1 MNRMD
6 RQELQ
11 QAGEQAAA
19 RHLEDRGLD
28 ILARNWR
35 IRLGELDLVARDGP
49 VLVFVEVKTRRSDS
63 FVDPAAG
70 VDFRKQCRLRLL
82 AEAYL
87 ALERLPPGPCRF
99 DVVSVVLERR
109 DPVVRHIVDAF

>member
-1 MNRMD
+1 MD
-6 RQELQ
+6 RQALR

-19 RHLEDRGLD
+19 RHLERRGLT
-28 ILARNWR
+28 ILDRNWR
-35 IRLGELDLVARDGP
+35 IRLGELDLVARDGA
-49 VLVFVEVKTRRSDS
+49 VLVFVEVKTRRSSS

-70 VDFRKQCRLRLL
+70 VDFHKQCRLRRL

-87 ALERLPPGPCRF
+87 ALERPAPGPCRF